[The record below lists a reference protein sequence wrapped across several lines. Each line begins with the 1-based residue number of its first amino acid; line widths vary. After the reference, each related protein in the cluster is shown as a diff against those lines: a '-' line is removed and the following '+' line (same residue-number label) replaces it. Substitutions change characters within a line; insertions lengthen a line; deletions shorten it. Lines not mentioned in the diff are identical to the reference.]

1 MCCDV
6 LCCDVC
12 KVGDRERQVAE
23 RFYLK
28 QYISEWVESRGS
40 EEERRRFEQVHPRY
54 ATLADSETDAH
65 TKSSTSIILLPPSLL
80 YTAAHNMPLEIMLPS
95 QPSASALKN
104 SLLCIQ
110 SSQYYM

>member
-1 MCCDV
+1 M
-6 LCCDVC
+6 CCDVC

-28 QYISEWVESRGS
+28 QYSSEWVESRGS

-65 TKSSTSIILLPPSLL
+65 KIIHFNSLTPSLRIAHCSPQHATRDNAAQPAVCLSSQDLPPL
-80 YTAAHNMPLEIMLPS
+80 YPELSILHV
-95 QPSASALKN
+95 
-104 SLLCIQ
+104 
-110 SSQYYM
+110 